1 MPASLKL
8 SQVVKCRSLHRSK
21 SPGSTIRNLIRH
33 YNNEIKEINKSCNLL
48 SKLEMNTSDPPF
60 ETTTKPTTTSKPTTT
75 TSENGDYNLRYPDK
89 VMALYIVLADDTED
103 GYHTGIIF

>member
-1 MPASLKL
+1 
-8 SQVVKCRSLHRSK
+8 
-21 SPGSTIRNLIRH
+21 
-33 YNNEIKEINKSCNLL
+33 
-48 SKLEMNTSDPPF
+48 MNTSDPPF

-103 GYHTGIIF
+103 GYHTGIMF

>member
-21 SPGSTIRNLIRH
+21 SPGSTTRNLIRH

-60 ETTTKPTTTSKPTTT
+60 DTTTKPTTTSKPTTT

-89 VMALYIVLADDTED
+89 VMALYIVLADDTEP